1 MIEVTGES
9 QEVNTSVASEKTP
22 YSVVTLEA
30 FDKSFPEHTTDL
42 GYILDGIDRQ
52 LVNNYTQ
59 QESHIFPGVFF
70 PMSSVFVS
78 PDMLNGL
85 RTNTE
90 KEIDCVKTTATP
102 ENFRPK
108 RIDYFLFPAYAV
120 PPDVGIDRVIRE
132 LPKVVHAL
140 QEGKVPPEI
149 TVYFMGSPTALGG
162 QVTEEWIAAVNKN
175 GMDTY
180 GRLYAEYINSL
191 KNTYTV
197 EAASEDDSQKR
208 FTWKEMRHGN
218 DRIVLQ
224 GVSKGAIVAD
234 RTSNHLDPKL
244 QFITQRLFDNPAGD
258 HRPGETMR
266 GLQSAAGLIGETV
279 GRILTDPVMQ
289 GLMKRNPSFGKYIE
303 KKKNIQPDS
312 SEQKKLKMRAQLAES
327 RVLFFGQPLDSE
339 KRSFERQGLQDPLST
354 NLEDL

>member
-90 KEIDCVKTTATP
+90 KEIDCVKTTATT

-108 RIDYFLFPAYAV
+108 RIDYFLF
-120 PPDVGIDRVIRE
+120 G
-132 LPKVVHAL
+132 LGFSTK
-140 QEGKVPPEI
+140 
-149 TVYFMGSPTALGG
+149 YFFDG
-162 QVTEEWIAAVNKN
+162 
-175 GMDTY
+175 
-180 GRLYAEYINSL
+180 LYFLWA
-191 KNTYTV
+191 
-197 EAASEDDSQKR
+197 
-208 FTWKEMRHGN
+208 
-218 DRIVLQ
+218 
-224 GVSKGAIVAD
+224 
-234 RTSNHLDPKL
+234 
-244 QFITQRLFDNPAGD
+244 
-258 HRPGETMR
+258 
-266 GLQSAAGLIGETV
+266 
-279 GRILTDPVMQ
+279 
-289 GLMKRNPSFGKYIE
+289 
-303 KKKNIQPDS
+303 
-312 SEQKKLKMRAQLAES
+312 
-327 RVLFFGQPLDSE
+327 
-339 KRSFERQGLQDPLST
+339 
-354 NLEDL
+354 